1 MATVK
6 KYQKGGVV
14 STVKKAATKAVE
26 TVKKSAPKAIGDP
39 ANLSK
44 TASQK
49 FLTSGK
55 GEMYKRGGKVA
66 KKAVKKK

>member
-14 STVKKAATKAVE
+14 STVKKAAAKAVD
-26 TVKKSAPKAIGDP
+26 TIKKSAPKAMGDP
-39 ANLSK
+39 TNLSK
-44 TASQK
+44 SSTQK

-55 GEMYKRGGKVA
+55 GEMFKRGGKVA
-66 KKAVKKK
+66 KKKK